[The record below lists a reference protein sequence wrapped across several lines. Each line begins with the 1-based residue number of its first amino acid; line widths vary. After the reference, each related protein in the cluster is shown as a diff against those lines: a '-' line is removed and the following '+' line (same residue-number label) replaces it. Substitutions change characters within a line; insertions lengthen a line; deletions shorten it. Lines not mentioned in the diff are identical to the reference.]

1 MSDNIVQNKLLMID
15 EVGPLLIDKADAKLL
30 IRDMKK
36 YSFTMNSKLDNS
48 ILNRLLYHIIV
59 VYIRSDAYRFRVY
72 KINN

>member
-15 EVGPLLIDKADAKLL
+15 EVGSLLIDKADVKLL

-48 ILNRLLYHIIV
+48 ILDGLLHHIIV
-59 VYIRSDAYRFRVY
+59 IYIRSDVYRLSVY

>member
-1 MSDNIVQNKLLMID
+1 MSDNIVVKKLLMID
-15 EVGPLLIDKADAKLL
+15 EVGSLLIDEANAKLL

-48 ILNRLLYHIIV
+48 ILDGLLHHIIV
-59 VYIRSDAYRFRVY
+59 AHIRSDAYRLSVY